1 MYTLQLSNNR
11 FWSKSQGVHT
21 NFFCLK
27 LETIYDENARPVLL
41 PDVLCYIVLLKK
53 IYNSTHKVRKF
64 VRDFYCKVCFS
75 VL

>member
-1 MYTLQLSNNR
+1 MTKKEVPSGTS
-11 FWSKSQGVHT
+11 F
-21 NFFCLK
+21 
-27 LETIYDENARPVLL
+27 TINIL
-41 PDVLCYIVLLKK
+41 IK